1 MTKVIKRDCSEVDF
15 DKSKISTAILKAM
28 KNGSGIVK
36 PKIAEDIA
44 DEIENECKDKDE
56 VSISDIES
64 MVYDK
69 LITKKQRLTAKAY
82 EGYRSIREFQREN
95 ENTTDEEIHNLVED
109 KDEYWKDE
117 NANKN
122 PVLNPTKRDYIAG
135 SVSTD
140 ITKRYLLS
148 PEIIQAHNDGLIH
161 FHDADYFLQHM
172 HNCGLV
178 NSEDML
184 QNNTVISET
193 LIETPHSFS
202 TACNIETQA
211 IAQIASNQYGG
222 QSISLAHLA
231 PFVNVSRKSIRKKV
245 TEELYDNGLISEYDE
260 DLAEVVHITNK
271 RLKEEIEKGVQTI
284 QYQLVTLMTTNGQ
297 APFIT
302 IFMYLNEAKN
312 ECEKADLAMLIE
324 EMLHQRIQGVKNE
337 KGVYIAPA
345 FPKLI
350 YVLEEDNIT
359 EDSKYWY
366 LTELAAKCTSKR
378 LVPDYISE
386 KMMLELKGDV
396 YTCMGC
402 VDGKEL
408 ITYKI
413 KNNLYVESFER
424 MWRRLSDS
432 FEIKHQY
439 SETNPNLYMDLS
451 EVTIYDTE
459 KGFVETKRII
469 RNVSS
474 EWLDVD
480 FSNGR
485 RLLCTTDHPLT
496 LRDGR
501 NVHASELKLG
511 DKILINSNQYNEES
525 ILFNTDKAW
534 LLGFMLCDGC
544 YQNNH
549 VFASIAATGED
560 EIEEKF
566 SNTFTKYFGL
576 NVKTILQE
584 RGKKGTYKDLCA
596 ISDNNGGIQ
605 YVTNYFTSK
614 FGGIN
619 KVNRQIPNEVFSW
632 NYEAKLAF
640 FAGMIDAD
648 DINSHQ
654 NENNFSTVQIG
665 STNKELALQQMALAQ
680 SIGIPAKIYH
690 NHYTKKN
697 PELIRYR
704 VEFYP
709 TDELVNYIV
718 CKKKCDNYIESNV
731 SGYAIES
738 EVIKINPIHKE
749 MYSYDVTTSSEHF
762 EVSGIYSHN
771 CRSFLTVDRFTDK
784 VGNIANAKNFDPNKH
799 KYYGR
804 FNQGVV
810 TISLPDIAFSSD
822 GDFDKFWEIFEE
834 RTELCHKALRSRHE
848 RLLGTSSDVAPILWQ
863 HGAYARLKKHEKIDR
878 LLYDGYST
886 ISLGYAGLY
895 ECVKFMTGHSH
906 SDEGIGEEF
915 GLKVMQALNDKC
927 NQWKKVEN
935 IDYSLYGTPLES
947 TTYKFAKCL
956 KSRFGEN
963 IFKELDGFDRN
974 YITNSYH
981 IPVFEHI
988 TAFEKLRI
996 ESKFQKLSPGGAI
1009 SYIEVPSMSHNI
1021 PAILEVIKFIY
1032 NNIMYAEINTKSC
1045 YCEKCGFDGDIPLVS
1060 DENNRLKWE
1069 CPSCGNTDNT
1079 TMDIAF
1085 RVCGYIGTA
1094 KNGGNQGRYGDIH
1107 DRVYHLDD
1115 MEYAE
1120 D

>member
-28 KNGSGIVK
+28 KNGSGIIK
-36 PKIAEDIA
+36 LKIAEDIA
-44 DEIENECKDKDE
+44 NEIEEECKDKDE

-95 ENTTDEEIHNLVED
+95 ENTTDSEIHNLVED

-140 ITKRYLLS
+140 MTKRYLLS
-148 PEIIQAHNDGLIH
+148 PEIIQAHNEGLIH

-231 PFVNVSRKSIRKKV
+231 PFVNVSRKTIRKKV
-245 TEELYDNGLISEYDE
+245 TEELYDNGLISEYNE
-260 DLAEVVHITNK
+260 ELAEVVHITNK

-312 ECEKADLAMLIE
+312 EREKADLAMLIK

-337 KGVYIAPA
+337 DGIYIAPA

-366 LTELAAKCTSKR
+366 LTELAAECTSKR

-396 YTCMGC
+396 YTCMG
-402 VDGKEL
+402 
-408 ITYKI
+408 
-413 KNNLYVESFER
+413 
-424 MWRRLSDS
+424 
-432 FEIKHQY
+432 
-439 SETNPNLYMDLS
+439 
-451 EVTIYDTE
+451 
-459 KGFVETKRII
+459 
-469 RNVSS
+469 
-474 EWLDVD
+474 
-480 FSNGR
+480 
-485 RLLCTTDHPLT
+485 
-496 LRDGR
+496 
-501 NVHASELKLG
+501 
-511 DKILINSNQYNEES
+511 
-525 ILFNTDKAW
+525 
-534 LLGFMLCDGC
+534 
-544 YQNNH
+544 
-549 VFASIAATGED
+549 
-560 EIEEKF
+560 
-566 SNTFTKYFGL
+566 
-576 NVKTILQE
+576 
-584 RGKKGTYKDLCA
+584 
-596 ISDNNGGIQ
+596 
-605 YVTNYFTSK
+605 
-614 FGGIN
+614 
-619 KVNRQIPNEVFSW
+619 
-632 NYEAKLAF
+632 
-640 FAGMIDAD
+640 
-648 DINSHQ
+648 
-654 NENNFSTVQIG
+654 
-665 STNKELALQQMALAQ
+665 
-680 SIGIPAKIYH
+680 
-690 NHYTKKN
+690 
-697 PELIRYR
+697 
-704 VEFYP
+704 
-709 TDELVNYIV
+709 
-718 CKKKCDNYIESNV
+718 
-731 SGYAIES
+731 
-738 EVIKINPIHKE
+738 
-749 MYSYDVTTSSEHF
+749 
-762 EVSGIYSHN
+762 

-834 RTELCHKALRSRHE
+834 RTELCHKALRARHE

-906 SDEGIGEEF
+906 SDEEIGEEF

-927 NQWKKVEN
+927 NQWKQAEN

-956 KSRFGEN
+956 KSRFGGD
-963 IFKELDGFDRN
+963 IFEKLDGFDRN

-1069 CPSCGNTDNT
+1069 CPNCGNTDNT

-1115 MEYAE
+1115 MEYTE

>member
-1 MTKVIKRDCSEVDF
+1 MKVVKRDCSEVDF

-44 DEIENECKDKDE
+44 NEIEKECKNKDE

-95 ENTTDEEIHNLVED
+95 ENTTDSEIHNLVED

-122 PVLNPTKRDYIAG
+122 PTLNPTKRDYIAG

-140 ITKRYLLS
+140 MTKRYLLS
-148 PEIIQAHNDGLIH
+148 PEIIQAHNEGLIH

-178 NSEDML
+178 NLEDML
-184 QNNTVISET
+184 QNNTVISEV
-193 LIETPHSFS
+193 LIETPHAFS
-202 TACNIETQA
+202 TACNIATQG
-211 IAQIASNQYGG
+211 IAQIASSQYGG

-231 PFVNVSRKSIRKKV
+231 PFVDVSRKSIRKKV
-245 TEELYDNGLISEYDE
+245 TEELYDNGLISEYNE
-260 DLAEVVHITNK
+260 DLAEVVNITNK

-312 ECEKADLAMLIE
+312 EREKADLAMLIE

-366 LTELAAKCTSKR
+366 LTELAAECTSKR

-402 VDGKEL
+402 
-408 ITYKI
+408 
-413 KNNLYVESFER
+413 
-424 MWRRLSDS
+424 
-432 FEIKHQY
+432 
-439 SETNPNLYMDLS
+439 
-451 EVTIYDTE
+451 
-459 KGFVETKRII
+459 
-469 RNVSS
+469 
-474 EWLDVD
+474 
-480 FSNGR
+480 
-485 RLLCTTDHPLT
+485 
-496 LRDGR
+496 
-501 NVHASELKLG
+501 
-511 DKILINSNQYNEES
+511 
-525 ILFNTDKAW
+525 
-534 LLGFMLCDGC
+534 
-544 YQNNH
+544 
-549 VFASIAATGED
+549 
-560 EIEEKF
+560 
-566 SNTFTKYFGL
+566 
-576 NVKTILQE
+576 
-584 RGKKGTYKDLCA
+584 
-596 ISDNNGGIQ
+596 
-605 YVTNYFTSK
+605 
-614 FGGIN
+614 
-619 KVNRQIPNEVFSW
+619 
-632 NYEAKLAF
+632 
-640 FAGMIDAD
+640 
-648 DINSHQ
+648 
-654 NENNFSTVQIG
+654 
-665 STNKELALQQMALAQ
+665 
-680 SIGIPAKIYH
+680 
-690 NHYTKKN
+690 
-697 PELIRYR
+697 
-704 VEFYP
+704 
-709 TDELVNYIV
+709 
-718 CKKKCDNYIESNV
+718 
-731 SGYAIES
+731 
-738 EVIKINPIHKE
+738 
-749 MYSYDVTTSSEHF
+749 
-762 EVSGIYSHN
+762 
-771 CRSFLTVDRFTDK
+771 RSFLTVDRFTDK
-784 VGNIANAKNFDPNKH
+784 VGNIANAKNFNPSKH

-834 RTELCHKALRSRHE
+834 RTELCHKALRARHE

-895 ECVKFMTGHSH
+895 ECVKFMTGHSN

-927 NQWKKVEN
+927 NQWKEAEN

-956 KSRFGEN
+956 KSRFGSD
-963 IFKELDGFDRN
+963 IFEKLDGFDRN

-1115 MEYAE
+1115 MEYTE

>member
-1 MTKVIKRDCSEVDF
+1 MVVIKRDCSEVDF

-44 DEIENECKDKDE
+44 DEIEEECNNKED

-245 TEELYDNGLISEYDE
+245 IEELYDNGLISDYNE
-260 DLAEVVHITNK
+260 DLAEVANITNK

-312 ECEKADLAMLIE
+312 EREKADLAMLIE

-402 VDGKEL
+402 
-408 ITYKI
+408 
-413 KNNLYVESFER
+413 
-424 MWRRLSDS
+424 
-432 FEIKHQY
+432 
-439 SETNPNLYMDLS
+439 
-451 EVTIYDTE
+451 
-459 KGFVETKRII
+459 
-469 RNVSS
+469 
-474 EWLDVD
+474 
-480 FSNGR
+480 
-485 RLLCTTDHPLT
+485 
-496 LRDGR
+496 
-501 NVHASELKLG
+501 
-511 DKILINSNQYNEES
+511 
-525 ILFNTDKAW
+525 
-534 LLGFMLCDGC
+534 
-544 YQNNH
+544 
-549 VFASIAATGED
+549 
-560 EIEEKF
+560 
-566 SNTFTKYFGL
+566 
-576 NVKTILQE
+576 
-584 RGKKGTYKDLCA
+584 
-596 ISDNNGGIQ
+596 
-605 YVTNYFTSK
+605 
-614 FGGIN
+614 
-619 KVNRQIPNEVFSW
+619 
-632 NYEAKLAF
+632 
-640 FAGMIDAD
+640 
-648 DINSHQ
+648 
-654 NENNFSTVQIG
+654 
-665 STNKELALQQMALAQ
+665 
-680 SIGIPAKIYH
+680 
-690 NHYTKKN
+690 
-697 PELIRYR
+697 
-704 VEFYP
+704 
-709 TDELVNYIV
+709 
-718 CKKKCDNYIESNV
+718 
-731 SGYAIES
+731 
-738 EVIKINPIHKE
+738 
-749 MYSYDVTTSSEHF
+749 
-762 EVSGIYSHN
+762 
-771 CRSFLTVDRFTDK
+771 RSFLTVDRFTDK

-834 RTELCHKALRSRHE
+834 RTELCHKALRARHE

-878 LLYDGYST
+878 LLYNGYST

-927 NQWKKVEN
+927 NQWKQAEN

-956 KSRFGEN
+956 KSRFGN
-963 IFKELDGFDRN
+963 DIFKKLDGFDRN

-1009 SYIEVPSMSHNI
+1009 SYIEIPSMSHNI
-1021 PAILEVIKFIY
+1021 SAILEVIKFIY

-1115 MEYAE
+1115 MEYTE

>member
-1 MTKVIKRDCSEVDF
+1 MKVIKRDCTEVDF

-44 DEIENECKDKDE
+44 DEIKNECKDKDE

-95 ENTTDEEIHNLVED
+95 ENTTDIEIHDLVED

-140 ITKRYLLS
+140 MTKRYLLS
-148 PEIIQAHNDGLIH
+148 PEIIQANNEGLIH

-193 LIETPHSFS
+193 LIETPHSFP

-222 QSISLAHLA
+222 QSISLSHLA

-245 TEELYDNGLISEYDE
+245 TEELYNNGLISEYNE
-260 DLAEVVHITNK
+260 DLAEVVNITNK
-271 RLKEEIEKGVQTI
+271 RLKEEIEKGIQTI

-337 KGVYIAPA
+337 DGVYIAPA

-366 LTELAAKCTSKR
+366 LTELAAECTSKR

-396 YTCMGC
+396 YTCMG
-402 VDGKEL
+402 
-408 ITYKI
+408 
-413 KNNLYVESFER
+413 
-424 MWRRLSDS
+424 
-432 FEIKHQY
+432 
-439 SETNPNLYMDLS
+439 
-451 EVTIYDTE
+451 
-459 KGFVETKRII
+459 
-469 RNVSS
+469 
-474 EWLDVD
+474 
-480 FSNGR
+480 
-485 RLLCTTDHPLT
+485 
-496 LRDGR
+496 
-501 NVHASELKLG
+501 
-511 DKILINSNQYNEES
+511 
-525 ILFNTDKAW
+525 
-534 LLGFMLCDGC
+534 
-544 YQNNH
+544 
-549 VFASIAATGED
+549 
-560 EIEEKF
+560 
-566 SNTFTKYFGL
+566 
-576 NVKTILQE
+576 
-584 RGKKGTYKDLCA
+584 
-596 ISDNNGGIQ
+596 
-605 YVTNYFTSK
+605 
-614 FGGIN
+614 
-619 KVNRQIPNEVFSW
+619 
-632 NYEAKLAF
+632 
-640 FAGMIDAD
+640 
-648 DINSHQ
+648 
-654 NENNFSTVQIG
+654 
-665 STNKELALQQMALAQ
+665 
-680 SIGIPAKIYH
+680 
-690 NHYTKKN
+690 
-697 PELIRYR
+697 
-704 VEFYP
+704 
-709 TDELVNYIV
+709 
-718 CKKKCDNYIESNV
+718 
-731 SGYAIES
+731 
-738 EVIKINPIHKE
+738 
-749 MYSYDVTTSSEHF
+749 
-762 EVSGIYSHN
+762 

-834 RTELCHKALRSRHE
+834 RTELCHKALRARHE

-927 NQWKKVEN
+927 NQWKQAEN

-956 KSRFGEN
+956 KSRFGSD
-963 IFKELDGFDRN
+963 IFEKLDGFDRN

-1060 DENNRLKWE
+1060 DENNRLKWK
-1069 CPSCGNTDNT
+1069 CPNCGNTDNT

-1085 RVCGYIGTA
+1085 RVCGYIGAA

-1115 MEYAE
+1115 MEYTE

>member
-1 MTKVIKRDCSEVDF
+1 MTKVIKRDCSEVNF

-36 PKIAEDIA
+36 PKIANDIA
-44 DEIENECKDKDE
+44 NEIEEECKDKDE

-95 ENTTDEEIHNLVED
+95 ENTTDIEIHDLVED

-140 ITKRYLLS
+140 MTKRYLLS
-148 PEIIQAHNDGLIH
+148 PEIIQAHNEGLIH

-231 PFVNVSRKSIRKKV
+231 PFVEVSRKSIRKKV
-245 TEELYDNGLISEYDE
+245 TEELYDNGLISEYNE
-260 DLAEVVHITNK
+260 HYAEVKHITNK
-271 RLKEEIEKGVQTI
+271 RLKEEIEKGIQTI

-337 KGVYIAPA
+337 DGVYIAPA

-366 LTELAAKCTSKR
+366 LTELAAECSSKR

-386 KMMLELKGDV
+386 KMMLKLKGDV
-396 YTCMGC
+396 YTCMG
-402 VDGKEL
+402 
-408 ITYKI
+408 
-413 KNNLYVESFER
+413 
-424 MWRRLSDS
+424 
-432 FEIKHQY
+432 
-439 SETNPNLYMDLS
+439 
-451 EVTIYDTE
+451 
-459 KGFVETKRII
+459 
-469 RNVSS
+469 
-474 EWLDVD
+474 
-480 FSNGR
+480 
-485 RLLCTTDHPLT
+485 
-496 LRDGR
+496 
-501 NVHASELKLG
+501 
-511 DKILINSNQYNEES
+511 
-525 ILFNTDKAW
+525 
-534 LLGFMLCDGC
+534 
-544 YQNNH
+544 
-549 VFASIAATGED
+549 
-560 EIEEKF
+560 
-566 SNTFTKYFGL
+566 
-576 NVKTILQE
+576 
-584 RGKKGTYKDLCA
+584 
-596 ISDNNGGIQ
+596 
-605 YVTNYFTSK
+605 
-614 FGGIN
+614 
-619 KVNRQIPNEVFSW
+619 
-632 NYEAKLAF
+632 
-640 FAGMIDAD
+640 
-648 DINSHQ
+648 
-654 NENNFSTVQIG
+654 
-665 STNKELALQQMALAQ
+665 
-680 SIGIPAKIYH
+680 
-690 NHYTKKN
+690 
-697 PELIRYR
+697 
-704 VEFYP
+704 
-709 TDELVNYIV
+709 
-718 CKKKCDNYIESNV
+718 
-731 SGYAIES
+731 
-738 EVIKINPIHKE
+738 
-749 MYSYDVTTSSEHF
+749 
-762 EVSGIYSHN
+762 

-810 TISLPDIAFSSD
+810 KISLPDIAFSSD

-834 RTELCHKALRSRHE
+834 RTELCHKALRARHE

-915 GLKVMQALNDKC
+915 GLQVMQALNDKC
-927 NQWKKVEN
+927 NRWKEAEN
-935 IDYSLYGTPLES
+935 IDYSIYGTPLES

-956 KSRFGEN
+956 KSRFGADVF
-963 IFKELDGFDRN
+963 IKLDGFDRN

-1115 MEYAE
+1115 IEYME
-1120 D
+1120 DL

>member
-1 MTKVIKRDCSEVDF
+1 MKVIKRDCSEVDF

-44 DEIENECKDKDE
+44 NEIEEECKDKDE
-56 VSISDIES
+56 VNISDIES

-95 ENTTDEEIHNLVED
+95 ENTTDIEIHDLVED

-140 ITKRYLLS
+140 MTKRYLLS
-148 PEIIQAHNDGLIH
+148 PEIIQAHNEGLIH

-231 PFVNVSRKSIRKKV
+231 PFVDVSRKSIRKKV
-245 TEELYDNGLISEYDE
+245 TEELYDNGLISEYNE
-260 DLAEVVHITNK
+260 DLAEVVNITNK
-271 RLKEEIEKGVQTI
+271 RLKEEIKKGVQTI

-312 ECEKADLAMLIE
+312 EREKADLAMLIE

-337 KGVYIAPA
+337 EGVYIAPA

-359 EDSKYWY
+359 EDSKYWF
-366 LTELAAKCTSKR
+366 LTELAAECTSKR

-396 YTCMGC
+396 YTCMG
-402 VDGKEL
+402 
-408 ITYKI
+408 
-413 KNNLYVESFER
+413 
-424 MWRRLSDS
+424 
-432 FEIKHQY
+432 
-439 SETNPNLYMDLS
+439 
-451 EVTIYDTE
+451 
-459 KGFVETKRII
+459 
-469 RNVSS
+469 
-474 EWLDVD
+474 
-480 FSNGR
+480 
-485 RLLCTTDHPLT
+485 
-496 LRDGR
+496 
-501 NVHASELKLG
+501 
-511 DKILINSNQYNEES
+511 
-525 ILFNTDKAW
+525 
-534 LLGFMLCDGC
+534 
-544 YQNNH
+544 
-549 VFASIAATGED
+549 
-560 EIEEKF
+560 
-566 SNTFTKYFGL
+566 
-576 NVKTILQE
+576 
-584 RGKKGTYKDLCA
+584 
-596 ISDNNGGIQ
+596 
-605 YVTNYFTSK
+605 
-614 FGGIN
+614 
-619 KVNRQIPNEVFSW
+619 
-632 NYEAKLAF
+632 
-640 FAGMIDAD
+640 
-648 DINSHQ
+648 
-654 NENNFSTVQIG
+654 
-665 STNKELALQQMALAQ
+665 
-680 SIGIPAKIYH
+680 
-690 NHYTKKN
+690 
-697 PELIRYR
+697 
-704 VEFYP
+704 
-709 TDELVNYIV
+709 
-718 CKKKCDNYIESNV
+718 
-731 SGYAIES
+731 
-738 EVIKINPIHKE
+738 
-749 MYSYDVTTSSEHF
+749 
-762 EVSGIYSHN
+762 

-834 RTELCHKALRSRHE
+834 RTELCHKALRARHE
-848 RLLGTSSDVAPILWQ
+848 RLLGTSPDVAPILWQ

-927 NQWKKVEN
+927 NQWKQAEN

-956 KSRFGEN
+956 KSRFGSD
-963 IFKELDGFDRN
+963 IFEKLDGFDRN

-1045 YCEKCGFDGDIPLVS
+1045 YCEKCGFDGDIPLVL
-1060 DENNRLKWE
+1060 DANNRLKWE
-1069 CPSCGNTDNT
+1069 CPNCGNTDNT

-1115 MEYAE
+1115 MEYTE

>member
-1 MTKVIKRDCSEVDF
+1 MKVIKRDCSEVDF
-15 DKSKISTAILKAM
+15 DKSKISAAILKAM

-44 DEIENECKDKDE
+44 NEIENECKDKNE
-56 VSISDIES
+56 VSVSDIES
-64 MVYDK
+64 MVFDK

-95 ENTTDEEIHNLVED
+95 ENTTDTEIYDLVED

-122 PVLNPTKRDYIAG
+122 PTLNPTKRDYIAG

-140 ITKRYLLS
+140 MTKRYLLS
-148 PEIIQAHNDGLIH
+148 PDIIQAHNEGLIH

-172 HNCGLV
+172 NNCGLV

-231 PFVNVSRKSIRKKV
+231 PFVDVSRKSIRKKV
-245 TEELYDNGLISEYDE
+245 TEELYNNGLISEYNE
-260 DLAEVVHITNK
+260 DLAEVINITNE

-312 ECEKADLAMLIE
+312 NQEKADLAMLIE
-324 EMLHQRIQGVKNE
+324 EILRQRIQGVKNE
-337 KGVYIAPA
+337 EGVYIAPA

-359 EDSKYWY
+359 DDSKYWY

-396 YTCMGC
+396 YTCMG
-402 VDGKEL
+402 
-408 ITYKI
+408 
-413 KNNLYVESFER
+413 
-424 MWRRLSDS
+424 
-432 FEIKHQY
+432 
-439 SETNPNLYMDLS
+439 
-451 EVTIYDTE
+451 
-459 KGFVETKRII
+459 
-469 RNVSS
+469 
-474 EWLDVD
+474 
-480 FSNGR
+480 
-485 RLLCTTDHPLT
+485 
-496 LRDGR
+496 
-501 NVHASELKLG
+501 
-511 DKILINSNQYNEES
+511 
-525 ILFNTDKAW
+525 
-534 LLGFMLCDGC
+534 
-544 YQNNH
+544 
-549 VFASIAATGED
+549 
-560 EIEEKF
+560 
-566 SNTFTKYFGL
+566 
-576 NVKTILQE
+576 
-584 RGKKGTYKDLCA
+584 
-596 ISDNNGGIQ
+596 
-605 YVTNYFTSK
+605 
-614 FGGIN
+614 
-619 KVNRQIPNEVFSW
+619 
-632 NYEAKLAF
+632 
-640 FAGMIDAD
+640 
-648 DINSHQ
+648 
-654 NENNFSTVQIG
+654 
-665 STNKELALQQMALAQ
+665 
-680 SIGIPAKIYH
+680 
-690 NHYTKKN
+690 
-697 PELIRYR
+697 
-704 VEFYP
+704 
-709 TDELVNYIV
+709 
-718 CKKKCDNYIESNV
+718 
-731 SGYAIES
+731 
-738 EVIKINPIHKE
+738 
-749 MYSYDVTTSSEHF
+749 
-762 EVSGIYSHN
+762 

-834 RTELCHKALRSRHE
+834 RTELCHKALRARHE

-927 NQWKKVEN
+927 NQWKQAEN

-956 KSRFGEN
+956 KSRFGN
-963 IFKELDGFDRN
+963 DIFEKLDGFDRN

-1009 SYIEVPSMSHNI
+1009 SYIEIPSMSHNI
-1021 PAILEVIKFIY
+1021 SAILEVIKFIY

-1115 MEYAE
+1115 MEYTE

>member
-28 KNGSGIVK
+28 KNGLGIVK
-36 PKIAEDIA
+36 PKIAKDIA
-44 DEIENECKDKDE
+44 NEIEKECKNKDE

-95 ENTTDEEIHNLVED
+95 ENTTDSEIHNLVED

-122 PVLNPTKRDYIAG
+122 PTLNPTKRDYIAG

-140 ITKRYLLS
+140 MTKRYLLS
-148 PEIIQAHNDGLIH
+148 PEIIQAHNEGLIH

-178 NSEDML
+178 NLEDML
-184 QNNTVISET
+184 QNNTVISEV
-193 LIETPHSFS
+193 LIETPHAFS
-202 TACNIETQA
+202 TACNIATQG

-231 PFVNVSRKSIRKKV
+231 PFVDVSRKSIRKKV
-245 TEELYDNGLISEYDE
+245 TEELYDNGLISEYNE
-260 DLAEVVHITNK
+260 DLAEVVNITNK

-312 ECEKADLAMLIE
+312 EREKADLAMLIE

-366 LTELAAKCTSKR
+366 LTELAAECTSKR

-402 VDGKEL
+402 
-408 ITYKI
+408 
-413 KNNLYVESFER
+413 
-424 MWRRLSDS
+424 
-432 FEIKHQY
+432 
-439 SETNPNLYMDLS
+439 
-451 EVTIYDTE
+451 
-459 KGFVETKRII
+459 
-469 RNVSS
+469 
-474 EWLDVD
+474 
-480 FSNGR
+480 
-485 RLLCTTDHPLT
+485 
-496 LRDGR
+496 
-501 NVHASELKLG
+501 
-511 DKILINSNQYNEES
+511 
-525 ILFNTDKAW
+525 
-534 LLGFMLCDGC
+534 
-544 YQNNH
+544 
-549 VFASIAATGED
+549 
-560 EIEEKF
+560 
-566 SNTFTKYFGL
+566 
-576 NVKTILQE
+576 
-584 RGKKGTYKDLCA
+584 
-596 ISDNNGGIQ
+596 
-605 YVTNYFTSK
+605 
-614 FGGIN
+614 
-619 KVNRQIPNEVFSW
+619 
-632 NYEAKLAF
+632 
-640 FAGMIDAD
+640 
-648 DINSHQ
+648 
-654 NENNFSTVQIG
+654 
-665 STNKELALQQMALAQ
+665 
-680 SIGIPAKIYH
+680 
-690 NHYTKKN
+690 
-697 PELIRYR
+697 
-704 VEFYP
+704 
-709 TDELVNYIV
+709 
-718 CKKKCDNYIESNV
+718 
-731 SGYAIES
+731 
-738 EVIKINPIHKE
+738 
-749 MYSYDVTTSSEHF
+749 
-762 EVSGIYSHN
+762 
-771 CRSFLTVDRFTDK
+771 RSFLTVDRFTDK
-784 VGNIANAKNFDPNKH
+784 VGNIANAKNFNPSKH

-834 RTELCHKALRSRHE
+834 RTELCHKALRARHE

-895 ECVKFMTGHSH
+895 ECVKFMTGHSN

-927 NQWKKVEN
+927 NQWKEAEN

-956 KSRFGEN
+956 KSRFGSD
-963 IFKELDGFDRN
+963 IFEKLDGFDRN

-1115 MEYAE
+1115 MEYTE

>member
-1 MTKVIKRDCSEVDF
+1 MKVIKRDCSEVDF
-15 DKSKISTAILKAM
+15 DKSKISAAILKAM

-44 DEIENECKDKDE
+44 NEIENECKDKNE
-56 VSISDIES
+56 VSVSDIES
-64 MVYDK
+64 MVFDK

-95 ENTTDEEIHNLVED
+95 ENTTDTEIYDLVED

-122 PVLNPTKRDYIAG
+122 PTLNPTKRDYIAG

-140 ITKRYLLS
+140 MTKRYLLS
-148 PEIIQAHNDGLIH
+148 PDIIQAHNEGLIH

-172 HNCGLV
+172 NNCGLV

-231 PFVNVSRKSIRKKV
+231 PFVDVSRKSIRKKV
-245 TEELYDNGLISEYDE
+245 TEELYNNGLISEYNE
-260 DLAEVVHITNK
+260 DLAEVINITNE

-312 ECEKADLAMLIE
+312 NQEKADLAMLIE
-324 EMLHQRIQGVKNE
+324 EILRQRIQGVKNE
-337 KGVYIAPA
+337 EGVYIAPA

-396 YTCMGC
+396 YTCMG
-402 VDGKEL
+402 
-408 ITYKI
+408 
-413 KNNLYVESFER
+413 
-424 MWRRLSDS
+424 
-432 FEIKHQY
+432 
-439 SETNPNLYMDLS
+439 
-451 EVTIYDTE
+451 
-459 KGFVETKRII
+459 
-469 RNVSS
+469 
-474 EWLDVD
+474 
-480 FSNGR
+480 
-485 RLLCTTDHPLT
+485 
-496 LRDGR
+496 
-501 NVHASELKLG
+501 
-511 DKILINSNQYNEES
+511 
-525 ILFNTDKAW
+525 
-534 LLGFMLCDGC
+534 
-544 YQNNH
+544 
-549 VFASIAATGED
+549 
-560 EIEEKF
+560 
-566 SNTFTKYFGL
+566 
-576 NVKTILQE
+576 
-584 RGKKGTYKDLCA
+584 
-596 ISDNNGGIQ
+596 
-605 YVTNYFTSK
+605 
-614 FGGIN
+614 
-619 KVNRQIPNEVFSW
+619 
-632 NYEAKLAF
+632 
-640 FAGMIDAD
+640 
-648 DINSHQ
+648 
-654 NENNFSTVQIG
+654 
-665 STNKELALQQMALAQ
+665 
-680 SIGIPAKIYH
+680 
-690 NHYTKKN
+690 
-697 PELIRYR
+697 
-704 VEFYP
+704 
-709 TDELVNYIV
+709 
-718 CKKKCDNYIESNV
+718 
-731 SGYAIES
+731 
-738 EVIKINPIHKE
+738 
-749 MYSYDVTTSSEHF
+749 
-762 EVSGIYSHN
+762 

-834 RTELCHKALRSRHE
+834 RTELCHKALRARHE

-927 NQWKKVEN
+927 NQWKQAEN

-956 KSRFGEN
+956 KSRFGN
-963 IFKELDGFDRN
+963 DIFEKLDGFDRN

-1009 SYIEVPSMSHNI
+1009 SYIEIPSMSHNI
-1021 PAILEVIKFIY
+1021 SAILEVIKFIY

-1115 MEYAE
+1115 MEYTE

>member
-1 MTKVIKRDCSEVDF
+1 MKVVKRDCSEVDF

-44 DEIENECKDKDE
+44 NEIEKECKNKDE

-95 ENTTDEEIHNLVED
+95 ENTTDSEIHNLVED
-109 KDEYWKDE
+109 KDEYWKNE

-122 PVLNPTKRDYIAG
+122 PTLNPTKRDYIAG

-140 ITKRYLLS
+140 MTKRYLLS
-148 PEIIQAHNDGLIH
+148 PEIIQAHNEGLIH

-178 NSEDML
+178 NLEDML
-184 QNNTVISET
+184 QNNTVISEV
-193 LIETPHSFS
+193 LIETPHAFS
-202 TACNIETQA
+202 TACNIATQG
-211 IAQIASNQYGG
+211 IAQVASNQYGG

-231 PFVNVSRKSIRKKV
+231 PFVDVSRKSIRKKV
-245 TEELYDNGLISEYDE
+245 TEELYDNGLISEYNE
-260 DLAEVVHITNK
+260 DLAEVVNITNK

-312 ECEKADLAMLIE
+312 EREKADLAMLIE

-366 LTELAAKCTSKR
+366 LTELAAECTSKR

-402 VDGKEL
+402 
-408 ITYKI
+408 
-413 KNNLYVESFER
+413 
-424 MWRRLSDS
+424 
-432 FEIKHQY
+432 
-439 SETNPNLYMDLS
+439 
-451 EVTIYDTE
+451 
-459 KGFVETKRII
+459 
-469 RNVSS
+469 
-474 EWLDVD
+474 
-480 FSNGR
+480 
-485 RLLCTTDHPLT
+485 
-496 LRDGR
+496 
-501 NVHASELKLG
+501 
-511 DKILINSNQYNEES
+511 
-525 ILFNTDKAW
+525 
-534 LLGFMLCDGC
+534 
-544 YQNNH
+544 
-549 VFASIAATGED
+549 
-560 EIEEKF
+560 
-566 SNTFTKYFGL
+566 
-576 NVKTILQE
+576 
-584 RGKKGTYKDLCA
+584 
-596 ISDNNGGIQ
+596 
-605 YVTNYFTSK
+605 
-614 FGGIN
+614 
-619 KVNRQIPNEVFSW
+619 
-632 NYEAKLAF
+632 
-640 FAGMIDAD
+640 
-648 DINSHQ
+648 
-654 NENNFSTVQIG
+654 
-665 STNKELALQQMALAQ
+665 
-680 SIGIPAKIYH
+680 
-690 NHYTKKN
+690 
-697 PELIRYR
+697 
-704 VEFYP
+704 
-709 TDELVNYIV
+709 
-718 CKKKCDNYIESNV
+718 
-731 SGYAIES
+731 
-738 EVIKINPIHKE
+738 
-749 MYSYDVTTSSEHF
+749 
-762 EVSGIYSHN
+762 
-771 CRSFLTVDRFTDK
+771 RSFLTVDRFTDK
-784 VGNIANAKNFDPNKH
+784 VGNIANAKNFNPSKH

-834 RTELCHKALRSRHE
+834 RTELCHKALRARHE

-895 ECVKFMTGHSH
+895 ECVKFMTGHSN

-927 NQWKKVEN
+927 NQWKEAEN

-956 KSRFGEN
+956 KSRFGSD
-963 IFKELDGFDRN
+963 IFEKLDGFDRN

-1115 MEYAE
+1115 MEYTE

>member
-1 MTKVIKRDCSEVDF
+1 MKVIKRDCTEVNF

-44 DEIENECKDKDE
+44 EEIKNECKDKDE

-95 ENTTDEEIHNLVED
+95 ENTTDIEIHDLVED

-140 ITKRYLLS
+140 MTKRYLLS
-148 PEIIQAHNDGLIH
+148 PEIIQANNEGLIH

-193 LIETPHSFS
+193 LIETPHSFP

-222 QSISLAHLA
+222 QSISLSHLA
-231 PFVNVSRKSIRKKV
+231 PFVNVSRKSIIKKV
-245 TEELYDNGLISEYDE
+245 TEELYNNGLISEYNE
-260 DLAEVVHITNK
+260 DLAEVVNITNK
-271 RLKEEIEKGVQTI
+271 RLKEEIEKGIQTI

-337 KGVYIAPA
+337 DGVYIAPA

-366 LTELAAKCTSKR
+366 LTELAAECTSKR

-396 YTCMGC
+396 YTCMG
-402 VDGKEL
+402 
-408 ITYKI
+408 
-413 KNNLYVESFER
+413 
-424 MWRRLSDS
+424 
-432 FEIKHQY
+432 
-439 SETNPNLYMDLS
+439 
-451 EVTIYDTE
+451 
-459 KGFVETKRII
+459 
-469 RNVSS
+469 
-474 EWLDVD
+474 
-480 FSNGR
+480 
-485 RLLCTTDHPLT
+485 
-496 LRDGR
+496 
-501 NVHASELKLG
+501 
-511 DKILINSNQYNEES
+511 
-525 ILFNTDKAW
+525 
-534 LLGFMLCDGC
+534 
-544 YQNNH
+544 
-549 VFASIAATGED
+549 
-560 EIEEKF
+560 
-566 SNTFTKYFGL
+566 
-576 NVKTILQE
+576 
-584 RGKKGTYKDLCA
+584 
-596 ISDNNGGIQ
+596 
-605 YVTNYFTSK
+605 
-614 FGGIN
+614 
-619 KVNRQIPNEVFSW
+619 
-632 NYEAKLAF
+632 
-640 FAGMIDAD
+640 
-648 DINSHQ
+648 
-654 NENNFSTVQIG
+654 
-665 STNKELALQQMALAQ
+665 
-680 SIGIPAKIYH
+680 
-690 NHYTKKN
+690 
-697 PELIRYR
+697 
-704 VEFYP
+704 
-709 TDELVNYIV
+709 
-718 CKKKCDNYIESNV
+718 
-731 SGYAIES
+731 
-738 EVIKINPIHKE
+738 
-749 MYSYDVTTSSEHF
+749 
-762 EVSGIYSHN
+762 

-834 RTELCHKALRSRHE
+834 RTELCHKALRARHE

-927 NQWKKVEN
+927 NQWKQAEN

-956 KSRFGEN
+956 KSRFGSD
-963 IFKELDGFDRN
+963 IFEKLDGFDRN

-1060 DENNRLKWE
+1060 DENNRLKWK
-1069 CPSCGNTDNT
+1069 CPNCGNTDNT

-1115 MEYAE
+1115 MEYTE

>member
-1 MTKVIKRDCSEVDF
+1 MKIIKRDCSEVDF

-44 DEIENECKDKDE
+44 NEIENECKDKNE
-56 VSISDIES
+56 ASVSDIES
-64 MVYDK
+64 MVFDK

-95 ENTTDEEIHNLVED
+95 ENTTDIEIHDLVED

-140 ITKRYLLS
+140 MTKRYLLS
-148 PEIIQAHNDGLIH
+148 PEIIQAHNEGLIH

-231 PFVNVSRKSIRKKV
+231 PFVDVSRKSIRKKV
-245 TEELYDNGLISEYDE
+245 TEELYNNGLISEYNE
-260 DLAEVVHITNK
+260 NLAEVINITNK

-312 ECEKADLAMLIE
+312 SQEKADLAMLIE
-324 EMLHQRIQGVKNE
+324 EMLRQRIQGVKNE
-337 KGVYIAPA
+337 DGVYIAPA

-396 YTCMGC
+396 YTCMG
-402 VDGKEL
+402 
-408 ITYKI
+408 
-413 KNNLYVESFER
+413 
-424 MWRRLSDS
+424 
-432 FEIKHQY
+432 
-439 SETNPNLYMDLS
+439 
-451 EVTIYDTE
+451 
-459 KGFVETKRII
+459 
-469 RNVSS
+469 
-474 EWLDVD
+474 
-480 FSNGR
+480 
-485 RLLCTTDHPLT
+485 
-496 LRDGR
+496 
-501 NVHASELKLG
+501 
-511 DKILINSNQYNEES
+511 
-525 ILFNTDKAW
+525 
-534 LLGFMLCDGC
+534 
-544 YQNNH
+544 
-549 VFASIAATGED
+549 
-560 EIEEKF
+560 
-566 SNTFTKYFGL
+566 
-576 NVKTILQE
+576 
-584 RGKKGTYKDLCA
+584 
-596 ISDNNGGIQ
+596 
-605 YVTNYFTSK
+605 
-614 FGGIN
+614 
-619 KVNRQIPNEVFSW
+619 
-632 NYEAKLAF
+632 
-640 FAGMIDAD
+640 
-648 DINSHQ
+648 
-654 NENNFSTVQIG
+654 
-665 STNKELALQQMALAQ
+665 
-680 SIGIPAKIYH
+680 
-690 NHYTKKN
+690 
-697 PELIRYR
+697 
-704 VEFYP
+704 
-709 TDELVNYIV
+709 
-718 CKKKCDNYIESNV
+718 
-731 SGYAIES
+731 
-738 EVIKINPIHKE
+738 
-749 MYSYDVTTSSEHF
+749 
-762 EVSGIYSHN
+762 

-834 RTELCHKALRSRHE
+834 RTELCHKALRARHE

-927 NQWKKVEN
+927 NQWKQAEN

-956 KSRFGEN
+956 KSRFGN
-963 IFKELDGFDRN
+963 DIFEKLDGFDRN

-1009 SYIEVPSMSHNI
+1009 SYIEIPSMSHNI
-1021 PAILEVIKFIY
+1021 SAILEVIKFIY

-1115 MEYAE
+1115 MEYTE

>member
-1 MTKVIKRDCSEVDF
+1 MVVIKRDCSEVDF

-44 DEIENECKDKDE
+44 NEIEEECKEKDE

-245 TEELYDNGLISEYDE
+245 TEELYDNGLISEYNE
-260 DLAEVVHITNK
+260 DLAEVVNITNK

-312 ECEKADLAMLIE
+312 KQEKADLAMLIE
-324 EMLHQRIQGVKNE
+324 EMLRQRIQGVKNE

-366 LTELAAKCTSKR
+366 LTELAAECTSKR

-396 YTCMGC
+396 YTCMG
-402 VDGKEL
+402 
-408 ITYKI
+408 
-413 KNNLYVESFER
+413 
-424 MWRRLSDS
+424 
-432 FEIKHQY
+432 
-439 SETNPNLYMDLS
+439 
-451 EVTIYDTE
+451 
-459 KGFVETKRII
+459 
-469 RNVSS
+469 
-474 EWLDVD
+474 
-480 FSNGR
+480 
-485 RLLCTTDHPLT
+485 
-496 LRDGR
+496 
-501 NVHASELKLG
+501 
-511 DKILINSNQYNEES
+511 
-525 ILFNTDKAW
+525 
-534 LLGFMLCDGC
+534 
-544 YQNNH
+544 
-549 VFASIAATGED
+549 
-560 EIEEKF
+560 
-566 SNTFTKYFGL
+566 
-576 NVKTILQE
+576 
-584 RGKKGTYKDLCA
+584 
-596 ISDNNGGIQ
+596 
-605 YVTNYFTSK
+605 
-614 FGGIN
+614 
-619 KVNRQIPNEVFSW
+619 
-632 NYEAKLAF
+632 
-640 FAGMIDAD
+640 
-648 DINSHQ
+648 
-654 NENNFSTVQIG
+654 
-665 STNKELALQQMALAQ
+665 
-680 SIGIPAKIYH
+680 
-690 NHYTKKN
+690 
-697 PELIRYR
+697 
-704 VEFYP
+704 
-709 TDELVNYIV
+709 
-718 CKKKCDNYIESNV
+718 
-731 SGYAIES
+731 
-738 EVIKINPIHKE
+738 
-749 MYSYDVTTSSEHF
+749 
-762 EVSGIYSHN
+762 

-834 RTELCHKALRSRHE
+834 RTELCHKALRARHE

-915 GLKVMQALNDKC
+915 GLKIMQALNDKC
-927 NQWKKVEN
+927 NQWKQAEN

-956 KSRFGEN
+956 KSRFGN
-963 IFKELDGFDRN
+963 DIFEKLDGFDRN

-1069 CPSCGNTDNT
+1069 CPNCGNTDNT

-1115 MEYAE
+1115 MEYTE
-1120 D
+1120 E

>member
-95 ENTTDEEIHNLVED
+95 ENTIDIEIHDLVED

-140 ITKRYLLS
+140 MTKRYLLS
-148 PEIIQAHNDGLIH
+148 PEIIQAHNEGLIH

-245 TEELYDNGLISEYDE
+245 TEELYDNGLISDYNE
-260 DLAEVVHITNK
+260 DLAEVVTITNK

-337 KGVYIAPA
+337 DGVYIAPA

-366 LTELAAKCTSKR
+366 LTELAAECSSKR

-396 YTCMGC
+396 YTCMG
-402 VDGKEL
+402 
-408 ITYKI
+408 
-413 KNNLYVESFER
+413 
-424 MWRRLSDS
+424 
-432 FEIKHQY
+432 
-439 SETNPNLYMDLS
+439 
-451 EVTIYDTE
+451 
-459 KGFVETKRII
+459 
-469 RNVSS
+469 
-474 EWLDVD
+474 
-480 FSNGR
+480 
-485 RLLCTTDHPLT
+485 
-496 LRDGR
+496 
-501 NVHASELKLG
+501 
-511 DKILINSNQYNEES
+511 
-525 ILFNTDKAW
+525 
-534 LLGFMLCDGC
+534 
-544 YQNNH
+544 
-549 VFASIAATGED
+549 
-560 EIEEKF
+560 
-566 SNTFTKYFGL
+566 
-576 NVKTILQE
+576 
-584 RGKKGTYKDLCA
+584 
-596 ISDNNGGIQ
+596 
-605 YVTNYFTSK
+605 
-614 FGGIN
+614 
-619 KVNRQIPNEVFSW
+619 
-632 NYEAKLAF
+632 
-640 FAGMIDAD
+640 
-648 DINSHQ
+648 
-654 NENNFSTVQIG
+654 
-665 STNKELALQQMALAQ
+665 
-680 SIGIPAKIYH
+680 
-690 NHYTKKN
+690 
-697 PELIRYR
+697 
-704 VEFYP
+704 
-709 TDELVNYIV
+709 
-718 CKKKCDNYIESNV
+718 
-731 SGYAIES
+731 
-738 EVIKINPIHKE
+738 
-749 MYSYDVTTSSEHF
+749 
-762 EVSGIYSHN
+762 

-822 GDFDKFWEIFEE
+822 GDFDKFWKIFEE
-834 RTELCHKALRSRHE
+834 RTELCHKALKARHE

-927 NQWKKVEN
+927 NQWKQAEN

-956 KSRFGEN
+956 KSRFGSD
-963 IFKELDGFDRN
+963 IFKKLDGFDRN

-1115 MEYAE
+1115 MEYTE

>member
-36 PKIAEDIA
+36 PKIADDIA
-44 DEIENECKDKDE
+44 NEIEEECKDKNE
-56 VSISDIES
+56 VSVSDIES
-64 MVYDK
+64 MVFDK
-69 LITKKQRLTAKAY
+69 LITKEQRLTAKAY

-95 ENTTDEEIHNLVED
+95 ENTTDIEIHDLVED

-140 ITKRYLLS
+140 MTKRYLLS
-148 PEIIQAHNDGLIH
+148 PEIIQAHNEGLIH

-193 LIETPHSFS
+193 LIESPHSLS
-202 TACNIETQA
+202 TACNVETQA

-245 TEELYDNGLISEYDE
+245 TEELYNNGLISEYNE
-260 DLAEVVHITNK
+260 DLAEVVNITNK

-302 IFMYLNEAKN
+302 IFMYLNEAKS

-366 LTELAAKCTSKR
+366 LTELAAECSSKR

-402 VDGKEL
+402 
-408 ITYKI
+408 
-413 KNNLYVESFER
+413 
-424 MWRRLSDS
+424 
-432 FEIKHQY
+432 
-439 SETNPNLYMDLS
+439 
-451 EVTIYDTE
+451 
-459 KGFVETKRII
+459 
-469 RNVSS
+469 
-474 EWLDVD
+474 
-480 FSNGR
+480 
-485 RLLCTTDHPLT
+485 
-496 LRDGR
+496 
-501 NVHASELKLG
+501 
-511 DKILINSNQYNEES
+511 
-525 ILFNTDKAW
+525 
-534 LLGFMLCDGC
+534 
-544 YQNNH
+544 
-549 VFASIAATGED
+549 
-560 EIEEKF
+560 
-566 SNTFTKYFGL
+566 
-576 NVKTILQE
+576 
-584 RGKKGTYKDLCA
+584 
-596 ISDNNGGIQ
+596 
-605 YVTNYFTSK
+605 
-614 FGGIN
+614 
-619 KVNRQIPNEVFSW
+619 
-632 NYEAKLAF
+632 
-640 FAGMIDAD
+640 
-648 DINSHQ
+648 
-654 NENNFSTVQIG
+654 
-665 STNKELALQQMALAQ
+665 
-680 SIGIPAKIYH
+680 
-690 NHYTKKN
+690 
-697 PELIRYR
+697 
-704 VEFYP
+704 
-709 TDELVNYIV
+709 
-718 CKKKCDNYIESNV
+718 
-731 SGYAIES
+731 
-738 EVIKINPIHKE
+738 
-749 MYSYDVTTSSEHF
+749 
-762 EVSGIYSHN
+762 
-771 CRSFLTVDRFTDK
+771 RSFLTVDRFTDK
-784 VGNIANAKNFDPNKH
+784 VGNIANAKNFDSNKH

-834 RTELCHKALRSRHE
+834 RTELCHKALRARHE

-927 NQWKKVEN
+927 NQWKQAEN

-956 KSRFGEN
+956 KSRFGSD
-963 IFKELDGFDRN
+963 IFEKLDGFDRN

-1069 CPSCGNTDNT
+1069 CPSCGNTNNT

-1115 MEYAE
+1115 MEYME

>member
-1 MTKVIKRDCSEVDF
+1 MKVIKRDCSEVDF

-44 DEIENECKDKDE
+44 DEIENECKNKDE

-95 ENTTDEEIHNLVED
+95 ENTTDIEIHDLVED

-140 ITKRYLLS
+140 MTKRYLLS
-148 PEIIQAHNDGLIH
+148 PEIIQAHNEGLIH

-231 PFVNVSRKSIRKKV
+231 PFVDVSRKSIRKKV
-245 TEELYDNGLISEYDE
+245 TEELYDNGLISEYNE
-260 DLAEVVHITNK
+260 HYAEVTHITDK

-312 ECEKADLAMLIE
+312 EQEKTDLAMLIE

-337 KGVYIAPA
+337 EGVYIAPA

-402 VDGKEL
+402 
-408 ITYKI
+408 
-413 KNNLYVESFER
+413 
-424 MWRRLSDS
+424 
-432 FEIKHQY
+432 
-439 SETNPNLYMDLS
+439 
-451 EVTIYDTE
+451 
-459 KGFVETKRII
+459 
-469 RNVSS
+469 
-474 EWLDVD
+474 
-480 FSNGR
+480 
-485 RLLCTTDHPLT
+485 
-496 LRDGR
+496 
-501 NVHASELKLG
+501 
-511 DKILINSNQYNEES
+511 
-525 ILFNTDKAW
+525 
-534 LLGFMLCDGC
+534 
-544 YQNNH
+544 
-549 VFASIAATGED
+549 
-560 EIEEKF
+560 
-566 SNTFTKYFGL
+566 
-576 NVKTILQE
+576 
-584 RGKKGTYKDLCA
+584 
-596 ISDNNGGIQ
+596 
-605 YVTNYFTSK
+605 
-614 FGGIN
+614 
-619 KVNRQIPNEVFSW
+619 
-632 NYEAKLAF
+632 
-640 FAGMIDAD
+640 
-648 DINSHQ
+648 
-654 NENNFSTVQIG
+654 
-665 STNKELALQQMALAQ
+665 
-680 SIGIPAKIYH
+680 
-690 NHYTKKN
+690 
-697 PELIRYR
+697 
-704 VEFYP
+704 
-709 TDELVNYIV
+709 
-718 CKKKCDNYIESNV
+718 
-731 SGYAIES
+731 
-738 EVIKINPIHKE
+738 
-749 MYSYDVTTSSEHF
+749 
-762 EVSGIYSHN
+762 
-771 CRSFLTVDRFTDK
+771 RSFLTVDRFSDK

-834 RTELCHKALRSRHE
+834 RTELCHKALRARHE

-863 HGAYARLKKHEKIDR
+863 HGAYARLKKHERIDR

-906 SDEGIGEEF
+906 SDEGVGEEF

-927 NQWKKVEN
+927 NQWKEVEN

-956 KSRFGEN
+956 KSRFGSD
-963 IFKELDGFDRN
+963 IFEKLDGFDRN

-1115 MEYAE
+1115 MEYTE

>member
-1 MTKVIKRDCSEVDF
+1 MTKVIKRDCSEVNF

-36 PKIAEDIA
+36 PKIADDIA
-44 DEIENECKDKDE
+44 NEIEEECKDKDE

-95 ENTTDEEIHNLVED
+95 ENTTDIEIHDLVED

-140 ITKRYLLS
+140 MTKRYLLS
-148 PEIIQAHNDGLIH
+148 PEIIQAHNEGLIH

-231 PFVNVSRKSIRKKV
+231 PFVDVSRKLIRKKV
-245 TEELYDNGLISEYDE
+245 TEELYDNGLISEYNE
-260 DLAEVVHITNK
+260 HYAEVTHITDK

-312 ECEKADLAMLIE
+312 EREKADLAMLIE

-337 KGVYIAPA
+337 DGVYIAPA

-366 LTELAAKCTSKR
+366 LTELAAECSSKR

-402 VDGKEL
+402 
-408 ITYKI
+408 
-413 KNNLYVESFER
+413 
-424 MWRRLSDS
+424 
-432 FEIKHQY
+432 
-439 SETNPNLYMDLS
+439 
-451 EVTIYDTE
+451 
-459 KGFVETKRII
+459 
-469 RNVSS
+469 
-474 EWLDVD
+474 
-480 FSNGR
+480 
-485 RLLCTTDHPLT
+485 
-496 LRDGR
+496 
-501 NVHASELKLG
+501 
-511 DKILINSNQYNEES
+511 
-525 ILFNTDKAW
+525 
-534 LLGFMLCDGC
+534 
-544 YQNNH
+544 
-549 VFASIAATGED
+549 
-560 EIEEKF
+560 
-566 SNTFTKYFGL
+566 
-576 NVKTILQE
+576 
-584 RGKKGTYKDLCA
+584 
-596 ISDNNGGIQ
+596 
-605 YVTNYFTSK
+605 
-614 FGGIN
+614 
-619 KVNRQIPNEVFSW
+619 
-632 NYEAKLAF
+632 
-640 FAGMIDAD
+640 
-648 DINSHQ
+648 
-654 NENNFSTVQIG
+654 
-665 STNKELALQQMALAQ
+665 
-680 SIGIPAKIYH
+680 
-690 NHYTKKN
+690 
-697 PELIRYR
+697 
-704 VEFYP
+704 
-709 TDELVNYIV
+709 
-718 CKKKCDNYIESNV
+718 
-731 SGYAIES
+731 
-738 EVIKINPIHKE
+738 
-749 MYSYDVTTSSEHF
+749 
-762 EVSGIYSHN
+762 
-771 CRSFLTVDRFTDK
+771 RSFLTVDRFTDK
-784 VGNIANAKNFDPNKH
+784 VGNIANAKNFNPNKH

-834 RTELCHKALRSRHE
+834 RTELCHKALRARHE

-906 SDEGIGEEF
+906 SDEWIGEEF

-927 NQWKKVEN
+927 NQWKQAEN

-956 KSRFGEN
+956 KSRFGSD
-963 IFKELDGFDRN
+963 IFEKLDGFDRN

-1060 DENNRLKWE
+1060 DENNKLKWE

-1115 MEYAE
+1115 MEYTE

>member
-1 MTKVIKRDCSEVDF
+1 MLVIKRDCSEAEF
-15 DKSKISTAILKAM
+15 NKKKISEAILKAM
-28 KNGSGIVK
+28 KNGSGIIK

-44 DEIENECKDKDE
+44 NEIEDECKDKNE
-56 VSISDIES
+56 VSVSDIES
-64 MVYDK
+64 MVFDK

-95 ENTTDEEIHNLVED
+95 ENTTDIEIHDLVED

-140 ITKRYLLS
+140 MTKRYLLS
-148 PEIIQAHNDGLIH
+148 PEIIQAHNEGLIH

-193 LIETPHSFS
+193 LIETPHSLS
-202 TACNIETQA
+202 TACNVETQA

-245 TEELYDNGLISEYDE
+245 TEELYNNGLISEYNE
-260 DLAEVVHITNK
+260 DLAEVVNITNK
-271 RLKEEIEKGVQTI
+271 RLKEEIEKGIQTI

-312 ECEKADLAMLIE
+312 EREKADLAMLIE

-350 YVLEEDNIT
+350 YVLEKDNIT

-366 LTELAAKCTSKR
+366 LTELAAECTSKR

-396 YTCMGC
+396 YTCMG
-402 VDGKEL
+402 
-408 ITYKI
+408 
-413 KNNLYVESFER
+413 
-424 MWRRLSDS
+424 
-432 FEIKHQY
+432 
-439 SETNPNLYMDLS
+439 
-451 EVTIYDTE
+451 
-459 KGFVETKRII
+459 
-469 RNVSS
+469 
-474 EWLDVD
+474 
-480 FSNGR
+480 
-485 RLLCTTDHPLT
+485 
-496 LRDGR
+496 
-501 NVHASELKLG
+501 
-511 DKILINSNQYNEES
+511 
-525 ILFNTDKAW
+525 
-534 LLGFMLCDGC
+534 
-544 YQNNH
+544 
-549 VFASIAATGED
+549 
-560 EIEEKF
+560 
-566 SNTFTKYFGL
+566 
-576 NVKTILQE
+576 
-584 RGKKGTYKDLCA
+584 
-596 ISDNNGGIQ
+596 
-605 YVTNYFTSK
+605 
-614 FGGIN
+614 
-619 KVNRQIPNEVFSW
+619 
-632 NYEAKLAF
+632 
-640 FAGMIDAD
+640 
-648 DINSHQ
+648 
-654 NENNFSTVQIG
+654 
-665 STNKELALQQMALAQ
+665 
-680 SIGIPAKIYH
+680 
-690 NHYTKKN
+690 
-697 PELIRYR
+697 
-704 VEFYP
+704 
-709 TDELVNYIV
+709 
-718 CKKKCDNYIESNV
+718 
-731 SGYAIES
+731 
-738 EVIKINPIHKE
+738 
-749 MYSYDVTTSSEHF
+749 
-762 EVSGIYSHN
+762 

-834 RTELCHKALRSRHE
+834 RTELCHKALRARHE

-927 NQWKKVEN
+927 NQWKQAEN

-956 KSRFGEN
+956 KSRFGSD
-963 IFKELDGFDRN
+963 IFEKLDGFDRN

-1060 DENNRLKWE
+1060 DANNRLKWE
-1069 CPSCGNTDNT
+1069 CPNCGNTDNT

>member
-1 MTKVIKRDCSEVDF
+1 MKVIKRDCSEVDF
-15 DKSKISTAILKAM
+15 DKSKISAAILKAM

-44 DEIENECKDKDE
+44 NEIENECKDKNE
-56 VSISDIES
+56 VSVSDIES
-64 MVYDK
+64 MVFDK

-95 ENTTDEEIHNLVED
+95 ENTTDTEIYDLVED

-122 PVLNPTKRDYIAG
+122 PTLNPTKRDYIAG

-140 ITKRYLLS
+140 MTKRYLLS
-148 PEIIQAHNDGLIH
+148 PDIIQAHNEGLIH

-172 HNCGLV
+172 NNCGLV
-178 NSEDML
+178 NSEDIL

-231 PFVNVSRKSIRKKV
+231 PFVDVSRKSIRKKV
-245 TEELYDNGLISEYDE
+245 TEELYNNGLISEYNE
-260 DLAEVVHITNK
+260 DLAEVINITNE

-312 ECEKADLAMLIE
+312 SQEKADLAMLIE
-324 EMLHQRIQGVKNE
+324 EMLRQRIQGVKNE
-337 KGVYIAPA
+337 DGVYIAPA

-350 YVLEEDNIT
+350 YVLEEDNIA

-396 YTCMGC
+396 YTCMG
-402 VDGKEL
+402 
-408 ITYKI
+408 
-413 KNNLYVESFER
+413 
-424 MWRRLSDS
+424 
-432 FEIKHQY
+432 
-439 SETNPNLYMDLS
+439 
-451 EVTIYDTE
+451 
-459 KGFVETKRII
+459 
-469 RNVSS
+469 
-474 EWLDVD
+474 
-480 FSNGR
+480 
-485 RLLCTTDHPLT
+485 
-496 LRDGR
+496 
-501 NVHASELKLG
+501 
-511 DKILINSNQYNEES
+511 
-525 ILFNTDKAW
+525 
-534 LLGFMLCDGC
+534 
-544 YQNNH
+544 
-549 VFASIAATGED
+549 
-560 EIEEKF
+560 
-566 SNTFTKYFGL
+566 
-576 NVKTILQE
+576 
-584 RGKKGTYKDLCA
+584 
-596 ISDNNGGIQ
+596 
-605 YVTNYFTSK
+605 
-614 FGGIN
+614 
-619 KVNRQIPNEVFSW
+619 
-632 NYEAKLAF
+632 
-640 FAGMIDAD
+640 
-648 DINSHQ
+648 
-654 NENNFSTVQIG
+654 
-665 STNKELALQQMALAQ
+665 
-680 SIGIPAKIYH
+680 
-690 NHYTKKN
+690 
-697 PELIRYR
+697 
-704 VEFYP
+704 
-709 TDELVNYIV
+709 
-718 CKKKCDNYIESNV
+718 
-731 SGYAIES
+731 
-738 EVIKINPIHKE
+738 
-749 MYSYDVTTSSEHF
+749 
-762 EVSGIYSHN
+762 

-834 RTELCHKALRSRHE
+834 RTELCHKALRARHE

-927 NQWKKVEN
+927 NQWKQAEN

-956 KSRFGEN
+956 KSRFGN
-963 IFKELDGFDRN
+963 DIFEKLDGFDRN

-1009 SYIEVPSMSHNI
+1009 SYIEIPSMSHNI
-1021 PAILEVIKFIY
+1021 SAILEVIKFIY

-1115 MEYAE
+1115 MEYTE

>member
-1 MTKVIKRDCSEVDF
+1 MKVIKRDCSEVDF
-15 DKSKISTAILKAM
+15 DKYKISTAILKAM

-44 DEIENECKDKDE
+44 DEIENECKNKDE

-95 ENTTDEEIHNLVED
+95 ENTTDSEIHDLVED

-140 ITKRYLLS
+140 MTKRYLLS
-148 PEIIQAHNDGLIH
+148 PEIIQAHNEGLIH

-222 QSISLAHLA
+222 QSISLAHLS

-245 TEELYDNGLISEYDE
+245 TEELYYNGLISEYNE
-260 DLAEVVHITNK
+260 DLAEVVNITNK

-337 KGVYIAPA
+337 EGVYIAPA

-366 LTELAAKCTSKR
+366 LTELAAECTSKR

-402 VDGKEL
+402 
-408 ITYKI
+408 
-413 KNNLYVESFER
+413 
-424 MWRRLSDS
+424 
-432 FEIKHQY
+432 
-439 SETNPNLYMDLS
+439 
-451 EVTIYDTE
+451 
-459 KGFVETKRII
+459 
-469 RNVSS
+469 
-474 EWLDVD
+474 
-480 FSNGR
+480 
-485 RLLCTTDHPLT
+485 
-496 LRDGR
+496 
-501 NVHASELKLG
+501 
-511 DKILINSNQYNEES
+511 
-525 ILFNTDKAW
+525 
-534 LLGFMLCDGC
+534 
-544 YQNNH
+544 
-549 VFASIAATGED
+549 
-560 EIEEKF
+560 
-566 SNTFTKYFGL
+566 
-576 NVKTILQE
+576 
-584 RGKKGTYKDLCA
+584 
-596 ISDNNGGIQ
+596 
-605 YVTNYFTSK
+605 
-614 FGGIN
+614 
-619 KVNRQIPNEVFSW
+619 
-632 NYEAKLAF
+632 
-640 FAGMIDAD
+640 
-648 DINSHQ
+648 
-654 NENNFSTVQIG
+654 
-665 STNKELALQQMALAQ
+665 
-680 SIGIPAKIYH
+680 
-690 NHYTKKN
+690 
-697 PELIRYR
+697 
-704 VEFYP
+704 
-709 TDELVNYIV
+709 
-718 CKKKCDNYIESNV
+718 
-731 SGYAIES
+731 
-738 EVIKINPIHKE
+738 
-749 MYSYDVTTSSEHF
+749 
-762 EVSGIYSHN
+762 
-771 CRSFLTVDRFTDK
+771 RSFLTVDRFTDK
-784 VGNIANAKNFDPNKH
+784 VGNIANAKNFDPSKH

-834 RTELCHKALRSRHE
+834 RTELCHKALRARHE

-906 SDEGIGEEF
+906 SDEGVGEEF

-927 NQWKKVEN
+927 NQWKEAEN

-956 KSRFGEN
+956 KSRFGSD
-963 IFKELDGFDRN
+963 IFEKLDGFDRN

-1115 MEYAE
+1115 MEYTE

>member
-1 MTKVIKRDCSEVDF
+1 MKVIKRDCSEVDF
-15 DKSKISTAILKAM
+15 DKSKISAAILKAM

-44 DEIENECKDKDE
+44 NEIENECKDKNE
-56 VSISDIES
+56 VSVSDVES
-64 MVYDK
+64 MVFDK

-95 ENTTDEEIHNLVED
+95 ENTTDIEIYDLVED

-122 PVLNPTKRDYIAG
+122 PTLNPTKRDYIAG

-140 ITKRYLLS
+140 MTKRYLLS
-148 PEIIQAHNDGLIH
+148 PDIIQAHNEGLIH

-172 HNCGLV
+172 NNCGLV

-231 PFVNVSRKSIRKKV
+231 PFVDVSRKSIRKKV
-245 TEELYDNGLISEYDE
+245 TEELYNNGLISEYNE
-260 DLAEVVHITNK
+260 DLAEVINITNE

-312 ECEKADLAMLIE
+312 NQEKADLAMLIE
-324 EMLHQRIQGVKNE
+324 EMLRQRIQGVKNE
-337 KGVYIAPA
+337 EGVYIAPA

-396 YTCMGC
+396 YTCMG
-402 VDGKEL
+402 
-408 ITYKI
+408 
-413 KNNLYVESFER
+413 
-424 MWRRLSDS
+424 
-432 FEIKHQY
+432 
-439 SETNPNLYMDLS
+439 
-451 EVTIYDTE
+451 
-459 KGFVETKRII
+459 
-469 RNVSS
+469 
-474 EWLDVD
+474 
-480 FSNGR
+480 
-485 RLLCTTDHPLT
+485 
-496 LRDGR
+496 
-501 NVHASELKLG
+501 
-511 DKILINSNQYNEES
+511 
-525 ILFNTDKAW
+525 
-534 LLGFMLCDGC
+534 
-544 YQNNH
+544 
-549 VFASIAATGED
+549 
-560 EIEEKF
+560 
-566 SNTFTKYFGL
+566 
-576 NVKTILQE
+576 
-584 RGKKGTYKDLCA
+584 
-596 ISDNNGGIQ
+596 
-605 YVTNYFTSK
+605 
-614 FGGIN
+614 
-619 KVNRQIPNEVFSW
+619 
-632 NYEAKLAF
+632 
-640 FAGMIDAD
+640 
-648 DINSHQ
+648 
-654 NENNFSTVQIG
+654 
-665 STNKELALQQMALAQ
+665 
-680 SIGIPAKIYH
+680 
-690 NHYTKKN
+690 
-697 PELIRYR
+697 
-704 VEFYP
+704 
-709 TDELVNYIV
+709 
-718 CKKKCDNYIESNV
+718 
-731 SGYAIES
+731 
-738 EVIKINPIHKE
+738 
-749 MYSYDVTTSSEHF
+749 
-762 EVSGIYSHN
+762 

-834 RTELCHKALRSRHE
+834 RTELCHKALRARHE

-927 NQWKKVEN
+927 NQWKQAEN

-956 KSRFGEN
+956 KSRFGN
-963 IFKELDGFDRN
+963 DIFEKLDGFDRN

-1009 SYIEVPSMSHNI
+1009 SYIEIPSMSHNI

-1032 NNIMYAEINTKSC
+1032 SNIMYAEINTKNC

-1115 MEYAE
+1115 MEYTE

>member
-1 MTKVIKRDCSEVDF
+1 MTKVIKRDCSEVNF

-44 DEIENECKDKDE
+44 DEIEEECNDKAE

-95 ENTTDEEIHNLVED
+95 ENTTDIEIHDLVED

-140 ITKRYLLS
+140 MTKRYLLS
-148 PEIIQAHNDGLIH
+148 PEIIQAHNEGLIH

-231 PFVNVSRKSIRKKV
+231 PFVDVSRKSIRKKV
-245 TEELYDNGLISEYDE
+245 TEELFDNGLISEYDE
-260 DLAEVVHITNK
+260 ELAEVVHITNK

-337 KGVYIAPA
+337 DGVYIAPA

-366 LTELAAKCTSKR
+366 LTELAAKCSSKR

-402 VDGKEL
+402 
-408 ITYKI
+408 
-413 KNNLYVESFER
+413 
-424 MWRRLSDS
+424 
-432 FEIKHQY
+432 
-439 SETNPNLYMDLS
+439 
-451 EVTIYDTE
+451 
-459 KGFVETKRII
+459 
-469 RNVSS
+469 
-474 EWLDVD
+474 
-480 FSNGR
+480 
-485 RLLCTTDHPLT
+485 
-496 LRDGR
+496 
-501 NVHASELKLG
+501 
-511 DKILINSNQYNEES
+511 
-525 ILFNTDKAW
+525 
-534 LLGFMLCDGC
+534 
-544 YQNNH
+544 
-549 VFASIAATGED
+549 
-560 EIEEKF
+560 
-566 SNTFTKYFGL
+566 
-576 NVKTILQE
+576 
-584 RGKKGTYKDLCA
+584 
-596 ISDNNGGIQ
+596 
-605 YVTNYFTSK
+605 
-614 FGGIN
+614 
-619 KVNRQIPNEVFSW
+619 
-632 NYEAKLAF
+632 
-640 FAGMIDAD
+640 
-648 DINSHQ
+648 
-654 NENNFSTVQIG
+654 
-665 STNKELALQQMALAQ
+665 
-680 SIGIPAKIYH
+680 
-690 NHYTKKN
+690 
-697 PELIRYR
+697 
-704 VEFYP
+704 
-709 TDELVNYIV
+709 
-718 CKKKCDNYIESNV
+718 
-731 SGYAIES
+731 
-738 EVIKINPIHKE
+738 
-749 MYSYDVTTSSEHF
+749 
-762 EVSGIYSHN
+762 
-771 CRSFLTVDRFTDK
+771 RSFLTVDRFTNK

-834 RTELCHKALRSRHE
+834 RTELCHKALRARHE

-878 LLYDGYST
+878 LLYEGYST

-927 NQWKKVEN
+927 NQWKQAEN

-956 KSRFGEN
+956 KSRFGSD
-963 IFKELDGFDRN
+963 IFKKLDGFDRN

-1009 SYIEVPSMSHNI
+1009 SYIEIPSMSHNI
-1021 PAILEVIKFIY
+1021 SAILEVIKFIY

-1115 MEYAE
+1115 MEYTE